1 MEGNIVT
8 LPSGMEVEEVEQK
21 AKVKWYLKT
30 FLVEKNGNSNEITI
44 TKISNNQEVI
54 KKPFYAII

>member
-1 MEGNIVT
+1 MK
-8 LPSGMEVEEVEQK
+8 EVEQN
-21 AKVKWYLKT
+21 AKVKWYLET